1 MKRIAVVVG
10 LLSLSATAW
19 ADSLWSGTWVQ
30 RDGVLTMTVE
40 ETGNGVQF
48 TYKLVGPDGSASTI
62 MSILSRLDGT
72 DVPVLINGKPSGQ
85 STAIRRIDSHHTST
99 VLKYEGKETG
109 TSKSEISS
117 DGKVLK
123 VENDNTLT
131 SPNGIV
137 GKSTQY

>member
-1 MKRIAVVVG
+1 
-10 LLSLSATAW
+10 
-19 ADSLWSGTWVQ
+19 
-30 RDGVLTMTVE
+30 MTVE
-40 ETGNGVQF
+40 ETGNGVKF
-48 TYKLVGPDGSASTI
+48 TYKLVGPDGSANTI

-137 GKSTQY
+137 GKSTQYWDKT

>member
-1 MKRIAVVVG
+1 MRPLAVVVC
-10 LLSLSATAW
+10 LLSLSPLVQ
-19 ADSLWSGTWVQ
+19 ADSLPIGTWVQ

-85 STAIRRIDSHHTST
+85 TMGIRTIDSRHTFT
-99 VLKYEGKETG
+99 VLKLQGKEIG
-109 TSKSEISS
+109 TSTSEVST